1 MPLVRANPSHC
12 LVVVAT
18 AVTIVLPACGSA
30 SDSMDLSPAA
40 AEGRATMR
48 RKGCGSC
55 HGSNGGGGIGPAFVD
70 LLGSEAPLADGSSVT
85 ADRAYLVES
94 ITEPS
99 AKIVDGYTLPM
110 PKTNLST
117 DEIDAIITYIEALTP
132 PGTTAG

>member
-1 MPLVRANPSHC
+1 
-12 LVVVAT
+12 
-18 AVTIVLPACGSA
+18 
-30 SDSMDLSPAA
+30 MDLSPGA

-55 HGSNGGGGIGPAFVD
+55 HGSDGGGGIGPAFVD
-70 LLGSEAPLADGSSVT
+70 LLGSEVPLADGSSVA

-117 DEIDAIITYIEALTP
+117 DEIDAIIMYIEALTP
-132 PGTTAG
+132 HGTTAG